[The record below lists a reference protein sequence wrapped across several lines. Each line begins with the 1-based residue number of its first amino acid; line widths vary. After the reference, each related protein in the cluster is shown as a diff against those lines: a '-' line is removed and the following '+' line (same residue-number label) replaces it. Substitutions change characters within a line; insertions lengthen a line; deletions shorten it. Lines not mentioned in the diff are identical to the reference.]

1 MSVDRHICED
11 AEAAAEACAQFIL
24 ALLKETLATRD
35 YATLA
40 LSGGSTPKLLFKS
53 LVDAKFKWDGVH
65 LFWVDE
71 RAVPPD
77 NPRSNYKLASDLLIG
92 PAGIPRQQ
100 VHRIRAEL
108 HPTAAVEVY
117 VEEIRRF
124 FKLQQRELPKF
135 DVIQRGMGADAHTAS
150 LFPSEPLI
158 TDRKNIAAALNVAKL
173 DQWRITLLPG
183 TLLAAHN
190 TAVLVAGED
199 KAAAVRAVFEESF
212 DPKKYPAQL
221 GMRDGANV
229 TWFLDQGAAKLLQG

>member
-11 AEAAAEACAQFIL
+11 GPAASEACAQFIL
-24 ALLKETLATRD
+24 AILRETLATRD

-40 LSGGSTPKLLFKS
+40 LSGGSTPKQLFQS
-53 LVDAKFKWDGVH
+53 LVNANFTWEGVH

-77 NPRSNYKLASDLLIG
+77 SPRSNYKLAADFLIG
-92 PAGIPRQQ
+92 PARIPRQQ
-100 VHRIRAEL
+100 VHRVRAEL
-108 HPTAAVEVY
+108 SPTAAVETY
-117 VEEIRRF
+117 TEEIRRF
-124 FKLQQRELPKF
+124 FKLQLHELPKF

-150 LFPSEPLI
+150 LFPAEPLI
-158 TDRKNIAAALNVAKL
+158 GDRQKIAAVVNVAKL

-190 TAVLVAGED
+190 TVVLVAGED
-199 KAAAVRAVFEESF
+199 KAAAVRSVFEEPF
-212 DPKKYPAQL
+212 DPKKYPAQI

-229 TWFLDQGAAKLLQG
+229 TWFLDQAAGKLLKN

>member
-11 AEAAAEACAQFIL
+11 AQAAAEACAHFIL
-24 ALLKETLATRD
+24 ALLGETLATRD

-40 LSGGSTPKLLFKS
+40 LSGGSTPKLLFQS
-53 LVDAKFKWDGVH
+53 LVAAKFNWDGVH

-77 NPRSNYKLASDLLIG
+77 SPRSNYKLAAELLIG

-108 HPTAAVEVY
+108 LPTAAAEAY

-124 FKLQQRELPKF
+124 FKLQPHEMPKF
-135 DVIQRGMGADAHTAS
+135 DVIQRGMGADVHTAS
-150 LFPSEPLI
+150 LFPAEPLI
-158 TDRKNIAAALNVAKL
+158 ADRQKIAAAVNVAKL

-183 TLLAAHN
+183 ALLAAHN
-190 TAVLVAGED
+190 TTVLVAGED
-199 KAAAVRAVFEESF
+199 KAAAVRAVFEEPF

-221 GMRDGANV
+221 GMRDGTNV
-229 TWFLDQGAAKLLQG
+229 TWFLDESAAKLLKS